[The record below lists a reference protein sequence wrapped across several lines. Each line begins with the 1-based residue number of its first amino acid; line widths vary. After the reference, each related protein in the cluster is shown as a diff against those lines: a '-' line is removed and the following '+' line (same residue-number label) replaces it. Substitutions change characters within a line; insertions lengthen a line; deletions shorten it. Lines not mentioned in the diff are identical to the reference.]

1 MALCMCVCV
10 CVRVRACVRA
20 CVSVPHPTLVFDTT
34 IGPRPNLARIMRIA
48 LGIIGI

>member
-10 CVRVRACVRA
+10 CVCVRVRA